1 MSVELAE
8 HQLLAIDRLKNGS
21 ILYADVGLGKS
32 RTALAYYYM
41 KECGGKL
48 KVNGEGEFSELETP
62 KDLYIITTARKRDTQ
77 EWELECAP
85 FLISSDRNL
94 SISNVKLT
102 VDSWNNIHK
111 YCNVC
116 NAFFIFDE
124 QRLVGNGP
132 WVKAFYQIAKKNRW
146 ILLSATPGDQWTDY
160 IPVFIANGFYKNR
173 TEFMHRHAVFARY
186 SRYPKIERW
195 LEQGRLLKLKSL
207 ILVDMYAIK
216 PAIRNDIEVPVSY
229 DRALMRTIMRERWNP
244 FDKCMIDNM
253 SQLVYLMRKAVNSD
267 ISRVEAVENLIKE
280 NPKSI
285 IFYNFDYELEILR
298 NIAKDLGID
307 KAEWN
312 GHLHQPIPKSSNWIY
327 LVQYTAGA
335 EGWNC
340 TDTNV
345 MIFYSYN
352 YSYKTT
358 VQAAGRIDRLNTPF
372 QQIYYYHLTSKAG
385 IDLAIKR
392 ALDNKKQFNEASYI
406 KKLH

>member
-1 MSVELAE
+1 MSVALAE

-48 KVNGEGEFSELETP
+48 KINGEGEFSELETP

-94 SISNVKLT
+94 SVSNVKLT

-207 ILVDMYAIK
+207 ILVDMHAIK
-216 PAIRNDIEVPVSY
+216 PAIRNDIEVPVNY
-229 DRALMRTIMRERWNP
+229 DRVLMRTIMRERWNP

-267 ISRVEAVENLIKE
+267 VSRIEAVENLIKE

-298 NIAKDLGID
+298 NVAKDLGID

>member
-48 KVNGEGEFSELETP
+48 KVNGEGEFSELKTP

-207 ILVDMYAIK
+207 ILVDMHAIK

-229 DRALMRTIMRERWNP
+229 DRVLMRTIMRERWNP

-267 ISRVEAVENLIKE
+267 VSRIEAVEKLIKE

-298 NIAKDLGID
+298 NVAKDLGID

>member
-1 MSVELAE
+1 MSIQLAE

-41 KECGGKL
+41 KECKGKL
-48 KVNGEGEFSELETP
+48 KINGEGEFGELEDP

-85 FLISSDRNL
+85 FLISSDRKL
-94 SISNVKLT
+94 SVSNVKLT

-132 WVKAFYQIAKKNRW
+132 WVKAFYQIAKKNHW

-195 LEQGRLLKLKSL
+195 LEQGRLLKLRGL
-207 ILVDMYAIK
+207 LLVDMHAIK

-229 DRALMRTIMRERWNP
+229 DRTLMRTITRERWNP

-253 SQLVYLMRKAVNSD
+253 SQLVYLMRKAVNTD
-267 ISRVEAVENLIKE
+267 ISRINAVEELIKE

-285 IFYNFDYELEILR
+285 IFYNFDYELDILR
-298 NIAKDLGID
+298 NIAKDLGVE

-312 GHLHQPIPKSSNWIY
+312 GKVHQPIPKGNNWVY
-327 LVQYTAGA
+327 LIQYAAGA

-340 TDTNV
+340 TETNV

-352 YSYKTT
+352 YSYKTI

-372 QQIYYYHLTSKAG
+372 QQIYYYHLGSKAG

-406 KKLH
+406 RKLH

>member
-8 HQLLAIDRLKNGS
+8 HQLLAIDRLKNGY

-207 ILVDMYAIK
+207 ILVDMHAIK

-229 DRALMRTIMRERWNP
+229 DRVLMRTIMRERWNP

-267 ISRVEAVENLIKE
+267 VSRIEAVENLIKE

-298 NIAKDLGID
+298 NVAKDLGID

-340 TDTNV
+340 TDTNI

>member
-48 KVNGEGEFSELETP
+48 KVNGEGEFSELKTP

-111 YCNVC
+111 YCNIC

-207 ILVDMYAIK
+207 ILVDMHAIK

-229 DRALMRTIMRERWNP
+229 DRVLMRTIMRERWNP

-267 ISRVEAVENLIKE
+267 VSRIEAVEKLIKE

-298 NIAKDLGID
+298 NVAKDLGID

>member
-41 KECGGKL
+41 KECNGKL
-48 KVNGEGEFSELETP
+48 KINGEGEFGELEEP

-85 FLISSDRNL
+85 FLISSDREL
-94 SISNVKLT
+94 SVSNVKLT

-146 ILLSATPGDQWTDY
+146 ILLSATPGDQWTDF
-160 IPVFIANGFYKNR
+160 IPVFVANGFYKNR
-173 TEFMHRHAVFARY
+173 TEFLHRHAVFARY

-207 ILVDMYAIK
+207 ILVDMHAIK
-216 PAIRNDIEVPVSY
+216 PAIRNDVEIHVGY

-244 FDKCMIDNM
+244 YDKCMIDNM

-267 ISRVEAVENLIKE
+267 ISRISAVENLIKE

-298 NIAKDLGID
+298 NVAKDLGVE

-312 GHLHQPIPKSSNWIY
+312 GHLHQPIPKSGNWVY

-372 QQIYYYHLTSKAG
+372 QQIYYYHLSSKAG

-406 KKLH
+406 RKLH

>member
-1 MSVELAE
+1 MGIELYE
-8 HQLLAIDRLKNGS
+8 HQLSAIEQLHTGS
-21 ILYADVGLGKS
+21 ILCGGVGSGKS
-32 RTALAYYYM
+32 RTAIAYYFLNV
-41 KECGGKL
+41 CGGKI
-48 KVNGEGEFSELETP
+48 KINGQGSYQKMKNP
-62 KDLYIITTARKRDTQ
+62 KKLYIITTARKRDTQ

-207 ILVDMYAIK
+207 ILVDMHAIK

-229 DRALMRTIMRERWNP
+229 DRVLMRTIMRERWNP

-267 ISRVEAVENLIKE
+267 VSRIEAVEKLIKE

-298 NIAKDLGID
+298 NVAKDLGID